1 MEITVLVDNNTF
13 TDEHFLGEP
22 GLCYWIKVDGK
33 RILFDLGFSDVYI
46 KNAEKLKINLRRT
59 DFIILSHG
67 HNDHTQGLKF
77 FPGLSPKVTLISH
90 PDCLL
95 PKYFSDDYYIGS
107 PLSKKETE
115 EKFDYIQTKDPY
127 FLTPDI
133 VFLGEIKE
141 RYDFEK
147 RKSMGFIIRE
157 KKKEKDLL
165 LDDSALAVK
174 TKKGV
179 VIITGCSHS
188 GICNIIAAAKEV
200 FNNEKI
206 CSVIGGF
213 HLRGEV
219 KERLEETVKV
229 FRIEVSGRI
238 YPAHCS
244 DFKAKCFL
252 AQHLDTEEVFVS
264 QKLHFA

>member
-77 FPGLSPKVTLISH
+77 SPNLSHKVTLISH

-95 PKYFSDDYYIGS
+95 PKY
-107 PLSKKETE
+107 
-115 EKFDYIQTKDPY
+115 
-127 FLTPDI
+127 
-133 VFLGEIKE
+133 
-141 RYDFEK
+141 
-147 RKSMGFIIRE
+147 
-157 KKKEKDLL
+157 
-165 LDDSALAVK
+165 
-174 TKKGV
+174 
-179 VIITGCSHS
+179 
-188 GICNIIAAAKEV
+188 IAATKEV
-200 FNNEKI
+200 FNNETI
-206 CSVIGGF
+206 FSVIGGF
-213 HLRGEV
+213 HLRGEA
-219 KERLEETVKV
+219 KKRLEETVKV
-229 FRIEVSGRI
+229 LSRKVSGKI

-252 AQHLDTEEVFVS
+252 AQHLNTKEVFVS